1 MEEELNISIQIL
13 PKEKEIFI
21 AEECSS
27 GASYKFNSINE
38 IAEKVRFYLEN
49 YYKREIEGT
58 EEKEIELLDD

>member
-1 MEEELNISIQIL
+1 MEEELNITIQIL

-27 GASYKFNSINE
+27 GASYKFSNINE
-38 IAEKVRFYLEN
+38 IAEKVQFYLEN

-58 EEKEIELLDD
+58 EEKEIDLLDD